1 MVDFKS
7 IETFLWV
14 VTLGSFR
21 GAAQRLTLP
30 SPPSRSG
37 SPSSNAKWGE
47 AVEPRSPR
55 GSPTPSGRQL
65 MVYAEKLIGLR
76 SEMMAD
82 VGDRSAMRGVMRLG
96 VAETIVHTWLSRL
109 IKSVNTAYPN
119 LSLEIEVDITPNLSA
134 RLLAQE
140 IELAFV
146 LGPLSASSVRNRSAV
161 RLSDRL
167 SGQPR
172 TRPRRGSLT
181 VHDLAKFP
189 IITFPRKTQPYE
201 IVRSLFNRPD
211 LPPIR
216 LHASASLATVIHMA
230 IEGLG
235 IAVIPTAIVENE
247 LAARAVATAL
257 DRSENL
263 AADVFGEL
271 AGIPRYDRGRAR
283 RRSRRPKSRGR
294 APRLTCRRR
303 RVIEKQPPYPKVWE
317 QPHEP
322 HRVQSADTIPPGSGT
337 RFTKPRNSAPHPRA
351 ECGG

>member
-21 GAAQRLTLP
+21 GAAQRLNTTQPAISQRIAQFEREMGVKLLN
-30 SPPSRSG
+30 RDHRV
-37 SPSSNAKWGE
+37 A
-47 AVEPRSPR
+47 
-55 GSPTPSGRQL
+55 SPTPSGRQL

-76 SEMMAD
+76 SEMMAE

-146 LGPLSASSVRNRSAV
+146 VGPLSASGMRNRVLCDYPIGFLASPSLGLGNG
-161 RLSDRL
+161 R
-167 SGQPR
+167 
-172 TRPRRGSLT
+172 LT

-201 IVRSLFNRPD
+201 IVRSLFNQPD

-216 LHASASLATVIHMA
+216 LHASASLAPVIHMA

-247 LAARAVATAL
+247 LADGRLQLLSTDLTLSPLTFSASWLESPDTVAVEL
-257 DRSENL
+257 V
-263 AADVFGEL
+263 ADL
-271 AGIPRYDRGRAR
+271 AGQIA
-283 RRSRRPKSRGR
+283 
-294 APRLTCRRR
+294 
-303 RVIEKQPPYPKVWE
+303 
-317 QPHEP
+317 
-322 HRVQSADTIPPGSGT
+322 QSNTLG
-337 RFTKPRNSAPHPRA
+337 
-351 ECGG
+351 

>member
-21 GAAQRLTLP
+21 GAAQRLNTTQPAISQRIAQLE
-30 SPPSRSG
+30 REMG
-37 SPSSNAKWGE
+37 VKLLNRDHRVA
-47 AVEPRSPR
+47 
-55 GSPTPSGRQL
+55 SPTTSGRQL

-76 SEMMAD
+76 SEMMAE

-146 LGPLSASSVRNRSAV
+146 LGPLSASSVRNRALCDYPIGFLASPA
-161 RLSDRL
+161 LGL
-167 SGQPR
+167 GN
-172 TRPRRGSLT
+172 GALT

-247 LAARAVATAL
+247 LADGRLQLLSTDLKISPLTFSASWLASPDTVAVELVA
-257 DRSENL
+257 
-263 AADVFGEL
+263 GL
-271 AGIPRYDRGRAR
+271 AGTIAQSSALVDVPPPAR
-283 RRSRRPKSRGR
+283 
-294 APRLTCRRR
+294 
-303 RVIEKQPPYPKVWE
+303 
-317 QPHEP
+317 H
-322 HRVQSADTIPPGSGT
+322 
-337 RFTKPRNSAPHPRA
+337 
-351 ECGG
+351 

>member
-21 GAAQRLTLP
+21 GAAQRLNTTQPAISQRIAQLE
-30 SPPSRSG
+30 REMG
-37 SPSSNAKWGE
+37 VKLLNRDHRVA
-47 AVEPRSPR
+47 
-55 GSPTPSGRQL
+55 SPTTSGRQL

-76 SEMMAD
+76 SEMMAA

-146 LGPLSASSVRNRSAV
+146 LGPLSAASVRNRALCDYPVGFLASPA
-161 RLSDRL
+161 LGL
-167 SGQPR
+167 GSGP
-172 TRPRRGSLT
+172 LT
-181 VHDLAKFP
+181 VQQLAKFP

-247 LAARAVATAL
+247 MTDGRLQLLSTNLKIAPLTFSASWLESPDAVAVEL
-257 DRSENL
+257 V
-263 AADVFGEL
+263 ADL
-271 AGIPRYDRGRAR
+271 AGKIAR
-283 RRSRRPKSRGR
+283 SSTLVDVPLLAR
-294 APRLTCRRR
+294 
-303 RVIEKQPPYPKVWE
+303 
-317 QPHEP
+317 H
-322 HRVQSADTIPPGSGT
+322 
-337 RFTKPRNSAPHPRA
+337 
-351 ECGG
+351 

>member
-21 GAAQRLTLP
+21 GAAQRLNTTQPAISQRIAQLE
-30 SPPSRSG
+30 REMG
-37 SPSSNAKWGE
+37 VKLLNRDHRVA
-47 AVEPRSPR
+47 
-55 GSPTPSGRQL
+55 SPTTSGRQL

-76 SEMMAD
+76 SEMMAA

-96 VAETIVHTWLSRL
+96 VAETIVHTWLPRL

-146 LGPLSASSVRNRSAV
+146 LGPLSVSSVRNRALCDYPIGFLASPS
-161 RLSDRL
+161 LGL
-167 SGQPR
+167 GNGP
-172 TRPRRGSLT
+172 LT
-181 VHDLAKFP
+181 VQDLAKFP

-247 LAARAVATAL
+247 LADRRLQLLSTDLKISPLTFSASWLASPDTVAVEL
-257 DRSENL
+257 V
-263 AADVFGEL
+263 ADL
-271 AGIPRYDRGRAR
+271 AGKIAQSSGLVD
-283 RRSRRPKSRGR
+283 
-294 APRLTCRRR
+294 AP
-303 RVIEKQPPYPKVWE
+303 PPAG
-317 QPHEP
+317 H
-322 HRVQSADTIPPGSGT
+322 
-337 RFTKPRNSAPHPRA
+337 
-351 ECGG
+351 

>member
-21 GAAQRLTLP
+21 GAAQRLNTTQPAISQRIAQLE
-30 SPPSRSG
+30 REMG
-37 SPSSNAKWGE
+37 VKLLNRDHRVA
-47 AVEPRSPR
+47 
-55 GSPTPSGRQL
+55 SPTTSGRQL

-76 SEMMAD
+76 SEMMAE
-82 VGDRSAMRGVMRLG
+82 VGDRSSMRGVMRLG

-146 LGPLSASSVRNRSAV
+146 LGPLSASSVRNRALCDYPIGFLASPA
-161 RLSDRL
+161 LGL
-167 SGQPR
+167 GN
-172 TRPRRGSLT
+172 GALT

-247 LAARAVATAL
+247 LADGRLQLLSTDLKISPLTFSASWLASPDTVAVELVA
-257 DRSENL
+257 
-263 AADVFGEL
+263 GL
-271 AGIPRYDRGRAR
+271 AGTIAQSSALVDVPPPAR
-283 RRSRRPKSRGR
+283 
-294 APRLTCRRR
+294 
-303 RVIEKQPPYPKVWE
+303 
-317 QPHEP
+317 H
-322 HRVQSADTIPPGSGT
+322 
-337 RFTKPRNSAPHPRA
+337 
-351 ECGG
+351 

>member
-21 GAAQRLTLP
+21 GAAQRLNTTQPAISQRIAQLEREMGVKLL
-30 SPPSRSG
+30 SREHRM
-37 SPSSNAKWGE
+37 A
-47 AVEPRSPR
+47 
-55 GSPTPSGRQL
+55 SPTPSGRQL

-76 SEMMAD
+76 SEMMAE
-82 VGDRSAMRGVMRLG
+82 VGDRSATRGVMRLG
-96 VAETIVHTWLSRL
+96 VAETIVHTWLPRL

-146 LGPLSASSVRNRSAV
+146 VGPLSAAGMRNRILCDYPIGFLASPA
-161 RLSDRL
+161 LGL
-167 SGQPR
+167 GNAP
-172 TRPRRGSLT
+172 LT

-247 LAARAVATAL
+247 LADGRLQLLSTDLKISPLTFSASWLASPDTVAVEL
-257 DRSENL
+257 V
-263 AADVFGEL
+263 ADL
-271 AGIPRYDRGRAR
+271 AGKIAQSSALVDAPALAR
-283 RRSRRPKSRGR
+283 
-294 APRLTCRRR
+294 
-303 RVIEKQPPYPKVWE
+303 
-317 QPHEP
+317 H
-322 HRVQSADTIPPGSGT
+322 
-337 RFTKPRNSAPHPRA
+337 
-351 ECGG
+351 

>member
-1 MVDFKS
+1 MDNLILSLGLSLMVDFKS

-21 GAAQRLTLP
+21 GAGQRLNTTQPAISQRIAQLE
-30 SPPSRSG
+30 RELG
-37 SPSSNAKWGE
+37 VKLLNRDHRVA
-47 AVEPRSPR
+47 
-55 GSPTPSGRQL
+55 SPTPSGRQL

-76 SEMMAD
+76 SEMMAA
-82 VGDRSAMRGVMRLG
+82 VGDRSATRGVLRLG

-140 IELAFV
+140 IELAF
-146 LGPLSASSVRNRSAV
+146 LIGPLSASSVRNRVLCDYPVGFLASPA
-161 RLSDRL
+161 LGL
-167 SGQPR
+167 GHGP
-172 TRPRRGSLT
+172 LT

-211 LPPIR
+211 LPPIQ

-230 IEGLG
+230 TEGLG

-247 LAARAVATAL
+247 LADGRLQLLSTDLKISPLTFSASWLASPDTLAVELVA
-257 DRSENL
+257 DL
-263 AADVFGEL
+263 AAKIAQDNAAVIDAPL
-271 AGIPRYDRGRAR
+271 QAR
-283 RRSRRPKSRGR
+283 
-294 APRLTCRRR
+294 
-303 RVIEKQPPYPKVWE
+303 
-317 QPHEP
+317 H
-322 HRVQSADTIPPGSGT
+322 
-337 RFTKPRNSAPHPRA
+337 
-351 ECGG
+351 

>member
-21 GAAQRLTLP
+21 GAAQRLNTTQPAISQRIAQLE
-30 SPPSRSG
+30 REIG
-37 SPSSNAKWGE
+37 VKLLNRDHRVA
-47 AVEPRSPR
+47 
-55 GSPTPSGRQL
+55 SPTTSGRQL

-76 SEMMAD
+76 SEMMAE
-82 VGDRSAMRGVMRLG
+82 VGDRSSMRGVMRLG

-146 LGPLSASSVRNRSAV
+146 LGPLSASSVRNRALCDYPIGFLASPA
-161 RLSDRL
+161 LGL
-167 SGQPR
+167 GN
-172 TRPRRGSLT
+172 GALT

-247 LAARAVATAL
+247 LADGRLQPLSTDLKISPLTFSASWLASPDTVAVEL
-257 DRSENL
+257 V
-263 AADVFGEL
+263 ADL
-271 AGIPRYDRGRAR
+271 AGKIAQSSALVDVPPLAR
-283 RRSRRPKSRGR
+283 
-294 APRLTCRRR
+294 
-303 RVIEKQPPYPKVWE
+303 
-317 QPHEP
+317 H
-322 HRVQSADTIPPGSGT
+322 
-337 RFTKPRNSAPHPRA
+337 
-351 ECGG
+351 

>member
-21 GAAQRLTLP
+21 AAGEKLNTTQPAISQRIAQLEREVGVKLLN
-30 SPPSRSG
+30 RDHRV
-37 SPSSNAKWGE
+37 A
-47 AVEPRSPR
+47 
-55 GSPTPSGRQL
+55 SPTPSGRQL

-76 SEMMAD
+76 SEMMAE
-82 VGDRSAMRGVMRLG
+82 VSDRSAMRGVLRLG

-109 IKSVNTAYPN
+109 IKSVNIAYPN

-140 IELAFV
+140 IELAFM
-146 LGPLSASSVRNRSAV
+146 LGPLSASSARNRVLCDYPIGFLASPS
-161 RLSDRL
+161 LGL
-167 SGQPR
+167 GNGP
-172 TRPRRGSLT
+172 LT

-247 LAARAVATAL
+247 LADGRLQLLATDLKISPLTFSASWLASPDTVAVELVT
-257 DRSENL
+257 D
-263 AADVFGEL
+263 L
-271 AGIPRYDRGRAR
+271 AGKIAQSGALVDVPPPAR
-283 RRSRRPKSRGR
+283 
-294 APRLTCRRR
+294 
-303 RVIEKQPPYPKVWE
+303 
-317 QPHEP
+317 H
-322 HRVQSADTIPPGSGT
+322 
-337 RFTKPRNSAPHPRA
+337 
-351 ECGG
+351 

>member
-21 GAAQRLTLP
+21 GAAQRLNTTQPAISQRIAQLE
-30 SPPSRSG
+30 REMG
-37 SPSSNAKWGE
+37 VKLLNRDHRVA
-47 AVEPRSPR
+47 
-55 GSPTPSGRQL
+55 SPTTSGRQL

-76 SEMMAD
+76 SEMMAA

-146 LGPLSASSVRNRSAV
+146 LGPLSVSSVRNRPLCDYPIGFLASPS
-161 RLSDRL
+161 LGL
-167 SGQPR
+167 GNGP
-172 TRPRRGSLT
+172 LT

-247 LAARAVATAL
+247 LADGRLQLLSTDLKISPLTFSASWLASPDTVAVELVA
-257 DRSENL
+257 
-263 AADVFGEL
+263 GL
-271 AGIPRYDRGRAR
+271 AGKIAQSSALVD
-283 RRSRRPKSRGR
+283 
-294 APRLTCRRR
+294 APPLAG
-303 RVIEKQPPYPKVWE
+303 
-317 QPHEP
+317 H
-322 HRVQSADTIPPGSGT
+322 
-337 RFTKPRNSAPHPRA
+337 
-351 ECGG
+351 

>member
-21 GAAQRLTLP
+21 GAAQRLNTTQPAISQRIAQLE
-30 SPPSRSG
+30 REMG
-37 SPSSNAKWGE
+37 VKLLNRDHRVA
-47 AVEPRSPR
+47 
-55 GSPTPSGRQL
+55 SPTTSGRQL

-76 SEMMAD
+76 SEMMAA

-96 VAETIVHTWLSRL
+96 VAETIVHTWLSHL
-109 IKSVNTAYPN
+109 IKTVNTAYPN

-146 LGPLSASSVRNRSAV
+146 LGPLSVSSVRNRPLCDYPIGFLASPS
-161 RLSDRL
+161 LGL
-167 SGQPR
+167 GNGP
-172 TRPRRGSLT
+172 LT

-216 LHASASLATVIHMA
+216 LHARASLATVIHMA

-247 LAARAVATAL
+247 LADGRLQLLSTDLKISPLTFSASWLASPDTVAVELVA
-257 DRSENL
+257 
-263 AADVFGEL
+263 GL
-271 AGIPRYDRGRAR
+271 AGKIAQSSALVD
-283 RRSRRPKSRGR
+283 
-294 APRLTCRRR
+294 APPLAG
-303 RVIEKQPPYPKVWE
+303 
-317 QPHEP
+317 H
-322 HRVQSADTIPPGSGT
+322 
-337 RFTKPRNSAPHPRA
+337 
-351 ECGG
+351 

>member
-21 GAAQRLTLP
+21 GAAQRLNTTQPAISQRIAQLE
-30 SPPSRSG
+30 REMG
-37 SPSSNAKWGE
+37 VKLLNRDHRVA
-47 AVEPRSPR
+47 
-55 GSPTPSGRQL
+55 SPTTSGRQL

-76 SEMMAD
+76 SEMMAE

-146 LGPLSASSVRNRSAV
+146 LGPLSVSSVRNRPLCDYPIGFLASPS
-161 RLSDRL
+161 LGL
-167 SGQPR
+167 GNGP
-172 TRPRRGSLT
+172 LT

-247 LAARAVATAL
+247 LADGRLQLLSTDLKISPLTFSASWLASPDTVAVEL
-257 DRSENL
+257 V
-263 AADVFGEL
+263 ADL
-271 AGIPRYDRGRAR
+271 AGKIAQSSASVD
-283 RRSRRPKSRGR
+283 
-294 APRLTCRRR
+294 APPLAG
-303 RVIEKQPPYPKVWE
+303 
-317 QPHEP
+317 H
-322 HRVQSADTIPPGSGT
+322 
-337 RFTKPRNSAPHPRA
+337 
-351 ECGG
+351 

>member
-21 GAAQRLTLP
+21 GAAQRLNTTQPAISQRIAQLEREMGVKLL
-30 SPPSRSG
+30 SREHRM
-37 SPSSNAKWGE
+37 A
-47 AVEPRSPR
+47 
-55 GSPTPSGRQL
+55 SPTPSGRQL

-76 SEMMAD
+76 SEMMAE
-82 VGDRSAMRGVMRLG
+82 VGDRSATRGVMRLG

-146 LGPLSASSVRNRSAV
+146 VGPLSAAGMRNRVLCDYPIGFLASPA
-161 RLSDRL
+161 LGL
-167 SGQPR
+167 GN
-172 TRPRRGSLT
+172 RPLT
-181 VHDLAKFP
+181 VEDLAKFP

-247 LAARAVATAL
+247 LADGRLQLLSTDLKISPLTFSASWLASPDTVAVEL
-257 DRSENL
+257 V
-263 AADVFGEL
+263 ADL
-271 AGIPRYDRGRAR
+271 AGKIAQSSALVDAPALAR
-283 RRSRRPKSRGR
+283 
-294 APRLTCRRR
+294 
-303 RVIEKQPPYPKVWE
+303 
-317 QPHEP
+317 H
-322 HRVQSADTIPPGSGT
+322 
-337 RFTKPRNSAPHPRA
+337 
-351 ECGG
+351 

>member
-21 GAAQRLTLP
+21 GAAQRLNTTQPAISQRIAQLE
-30 SPPSRSG
+30 RELG
-37 SPSSNAKWGE
+37 VKLLNRDHRVA
-47 AVEPRSPR
+47 
-55 GSPTPSGRQL
+55 SPTTSGRQL

-76 SEMMAD
+76 SEMMAE

-146 LGPLSASSVRNRSAV
+146 LGPLSVSSVRNRPLCDYPIGFLASPS
-161 RLSDRL
+161 LGL
-167 SGQPR
+167 GNGP
-172 TRPRRGSLT
+172 LT

-247 LAARAVATAL
+247 LADGRLQLLATDLKISPLTFSASWLASPDTVAVEL
-257 DRSENL
+257 V
-263 AADVFGEL
+263 ADL
-271 AGIPRYDRGRAR
+271 AGKIAQSRALVD
-283 RRSRRPKSRGR
+283 
-294 APRLTCRRR
+294 APPLAG
-303 RVIEKQPPYPKVWE
+303 
-317 QPHEP
+317 H
-322 HRVQSADTIPPGSGT
+322 
-337 RFTKPRNSAPHPRA
+337 
-351 ECGG
+351 

>member
-1 MVDFKS
+1 LIKIDKLLLSLRALMVDFKS
-7 IETFLWV
+7 LETFLWV

-21 GAAQRLTLP
+21 AAGEKLNTTQPAISQRIAQLEREVGVKLLN
-30 SPPSRSG
+30 RDHRV
-37 SPSSNAKWGE
+37 A
-47 AVEPRSPR
+47 
-55 GSPTPSGRQL
+55 SPTPSGRQL

-76 SEMMAD
+76 SEMMAE
-82 VGDRSAMRGVMRLG
+82 VSDRSAMRGVLRLG

-109 IKSVNTAYPN
+109 IKSVNIAYPN

-140 IELAFV
+140 IELAFM
-146 LGPLSASSVRNRSAV
+146 LGPLAASSVRNRVLCDYPVGFLASPA
-161 RLSDRL
+161 LGL
-167 SGQPR
+167 GTGP
-172 TRPRRGSLT
+172 LT

-247 LAARAVATAL
+247 LADGRLQLLSTDLKIPPLTFSASWLVSPDTVAVEL
-257 DRSENL
+257 V
-263 AADVFGEL
+263 ADL
-271 AGIPRYDRGRAR
+271 AGKIAQSSALVDVPPLAR
-283 RRSRRPKSRGR
+283 
-294 APRLTCRRR
+294 
-303 RVIEKQPPYPKVWE
+303 
-317 QPHEP
+317 H
-322 HRVQSADTIPPGSGT
+322 
-337 RFTKPRNSAPHPRA
+337 
-351 ECGG
+351 